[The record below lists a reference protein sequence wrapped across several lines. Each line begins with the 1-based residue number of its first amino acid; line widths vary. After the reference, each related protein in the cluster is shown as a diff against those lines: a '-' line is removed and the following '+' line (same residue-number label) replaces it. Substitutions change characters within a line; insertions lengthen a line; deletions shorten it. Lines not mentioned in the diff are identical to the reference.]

1 MAQKK
6 ESSWEELVAEYFP
19 PAPIERNERAE
30 RLQVYLATR
39 EAVLNGELG
48 HAAAVEAMVAAGWP
62 IDRAQF
68 HVDAW
73 EALSLMRLMHGERK
87 SDPLRVVRL
96 QVTDLEQ
103 MAKLLN
109 IPDVSEEAY
118 GEASDEAS

>member
-6 ESSWEELVAEYFP
+6 ESSWEDQVAEYFP

-39 EAVLNGELG
+39 EAVLNGELANG
-48 HAAAVEAMVAAGWP
+48 KAVEVMVAAGWP

-73 EALSLMRLMHGERK
+73 EALSTLRLMQGERSQGDGVK
-87 SDPLRVVRL
+87 VVLL
-96 QVTDLEQ
+96 QVNNLED
-103 MAKLLN
+103 MLWLLTA
-109 IPDVSEEAY
+109 DFD
-118 GEASDEAS
+118 GASDGKADDEAD

>member
-6 ESSWEELVAEYFP
+6 ESNWEDLVAEYFP

-39 EAVLNGELG
+39 EAVLNGELTDG
-48 HAAAVEAMVAAGWP
+48 KAVEAMVAAGWP
-62 IDRAQF
+62 IERAQF
-68 HVDAW
+68 HVNAW

-87 SDPLRVVRL
+87 ADPLRVVRL

-109 IPDVSEEAY
+109 IPEVGPD
-118 GEASDEAS
+118 GKEAS